1 MTTPLPPRPPRA
13 ARPPA
18 TRAAV
23 GRSPA
28 PVLAL
33 ALALA
38 AGCAG
43 DKPAAQPDASP
54 YAKSPPAAT
63 DDLRGLTDSLDA
75 RTAERR
81 PVAARVRPRADPQI
95 FEPPADTAQAPAP
108 ADAPAPSPAA
118 DASAATAT
126 STAIPATTP
135 VPAALTPPT
144 PPEPPERRRERLVR
158 ELAGTLSEQ
167 PRPASALDQPL
178 RALLLAAGSVGP
190 DDQAA
195 AARLLDEQAA
205 TLRPA
210 PGLTITRA
218 TLARRVTGFGQFTPF
233 PSSTFLVGRA
243 QTALVYVEVDRFG
256 HREITGQDGPLPTA
270 PDPAGEQWAVE
281 LAQELQ
287 LYHDADG
294 VLVWRSPEQPTRDL
308 STRQRRDH
316 YLVQRIELPA
326 RLTVGAYRLKVIVRD
341 RVTDATAEAAIPI
354 EVVADAALVNPG

>member
-1 MTTPLPPRPPRA
+1 MTTPPIPRLPRTLRTAPAHA
-13 ARPPA
+13 AC
-18 TRAAV
+18 AAII
-23 GRSPA
+23 
-28 PVLAL
+28 
-33 ALALA
+33 LALA
-38 AGCAG
+38 AGCSAP
-43 DKPAAQPDASP
+43 KAPDPEASP
-54 YAKSPPAAT
+54 YAQQPAAG
-63 DDLRGLTDSLDA
+63 DDLRGLTDTLDA

-81 PVAARVRPRADPQI
+81 PAVARSRPRTDPQI
-95 FEPPADTAQAPAP
+95 FEPPAQAAAPSATASETPAQAATAPPPAPVPAP
-108 ADAPAPSPAA
+108 A
-118 DASAATAT
+118 TA
-126 STAIPATTP
+126 
-135 VPAALTPPT
+135 PT
-144 PPEPPERRRERLVR
+144 PEPLDRRRERLIR
-158 ELAGTLSEQ
+158 ELAGTLIEQ

-178 RALLLAAGSVGP
+178 RALLQAAATVGP
-190 DDQAA
+190 NDQPA

-210 PGLTITRA
+210 SGLTITRA
-218 TLARRVTGFGQFTPF
+218 ALARRVTGFGQFTPF
-233 PSSTFLVGRA
+233 ASSTFLVGRA